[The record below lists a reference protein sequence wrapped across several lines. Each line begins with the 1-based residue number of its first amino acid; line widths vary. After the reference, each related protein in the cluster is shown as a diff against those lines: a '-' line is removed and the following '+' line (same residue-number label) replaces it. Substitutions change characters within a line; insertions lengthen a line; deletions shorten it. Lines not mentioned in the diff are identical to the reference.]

1 MDSEEIAIIKEAQ
14 RGSVLAFES
23 LVRKYDRQVL
33 QLACKMVKSPQ
44 DAEDIYQEVFIRIY
58 RNLGRFQFR
67 SEFSTWLYRVVINY
81 CINYQRKFKRVKF
94 YSLDQSVGADSARWG
109 GDMAIDQKDPEESV
123 VNKELSSEIQAA
135 LERLPARQKMVFVLR
150 HFQGH
155 KLKEI
160 AAMMECT
167 EGTVKNYLF
176 RATRKMRS
184 LLKQHSSK

>member
-81 CINYQRKFKRVKF
+81 CINYQRKFKRVRF
-94 YSLDQSVGADSARWG
+94 YSLDQSIDTGPARWS